1 MHIHV
6 ICTIVIKNKF
16 ILYGTNLNKSERG
29 RDAKFFEKKTKV
41 LHHFNVKQKSI
52 IIKLL
57 N

>member
-6 ICTIVIKNKF
+6 ICTIEIKNKF

-29 RDAKFFEKKTKV
+29 RDAQSFEKAQV
-41 LHHFNVKQKSI
+41 LLHFNVKQKSI